1 VNPAQLPELIFSV
14 TNHCNHACKMCYY
27 HQTLAETMREMS
39 LGEIE
44 RVSRSL
50 GSIDRLWLS
59 GGEPLLRKDLVEICK
74 IFHRNNQLRRIF
86 LPSNGSLPDR
96 MAETVAALADLT
108 PTVDVS
114 VMFSLEG
121 LQRTHDRI
129 HARTGAFD
137 SVVASVRALQ
147 RLRLGRLRARKPVFG
162 VSMNTVVTDANA
174 AEVPRLM
181 DWVAENLWVDLHTFT
196 PVRGQALDP
205 EHGFIDPE
213 IFAALVDDARPH
225 FRRYLSRNFGQRD
238 DPEVALAALEARYRT
253 WEKVMRGGELP
264 LQCAAGEGIG
274 VLEPNGDVRV
284 CELKPV
290 VGNVRAVDH
299 DFGAV
304 WEAKPALDVKATV
317 PGCACTHGC
326 FLSATE
332 RQKALRSTL
341 HDST

>member
-1 VNPAQLPELIFSV
+1 MSPAQLPELIFSV

-39 LGEIE
+39 LEEIE

-59 GGEPLLRKDLVEICK
+59 GGEPLLRKDLVEICR
-74 IFHRNNQLRRIF
+74 IFHRNNHLKRIF

-96 MAETVAALADLT
+96 MAETIEALTDLT

-121 LQRTHDRI
+121 LQETHDRI
-129 HARTGAFD
+129 HARPGAFD

-147 RLRLGRLRARKPVFG
+147 RLRLRRLRARKPLFG
-162 VSMNTVVTDANA
+162 VSMNTVLTDANA
-174 AEVPRLM
+174 EEVPRLM

-213 IFAALVDDARPH
+213 TFAALVEGARPH
-225 FRRYLSRNFGQRD
+225 FIRYLSRDFGHGD
-238 DPEVALAALEARYRT
+238 APEVALAALEARYRT
-253 WEKVMRGGELP
+253 WETVMRGGPLP
-264 LQCAAGEGIG
+264 LPCSAGEGIG

-304 WEAKPALDVKATV
+304 WESGPAREVKETV
-317 PGCACTHGC
+317 AGCACTHGC

-332 RQKALRSTL
+332 RQDAIRTRS
-341 HDST
+341 HEAS